1 MMTSKKRASV
11 ALMTIGVTLGAAA
24 CSRAG
29 SDPMDA
35 QLKQDLAAVSNGSIE
50 LAPKAAQSQVVVSAI
65 EGGPQAA
72 PARASTVKRTQS
84 KPVTKPVAKPA
95 PRPAE
100 RVAEAPAPAPARSP
114 VVQSPVQPAP
124 TPSPAPVEPAP
135 LPRATNKPA
144 PRQSGP
150 YKTEAEIFRQ
160 MPWLRP

>member
-1 MMTSKKRASV
+1 MMTSQKRAFA
-11 ALMTIGVTLGAAA
+11 ALMTIGMTLGAAA
-24 CSRAG
+24 CGKAG

-35 QLKQDLAAVSNGSIE
+35 QLKQDLEAVSSGSIE
-50 LAPKAAQSQVVVSAI
+50 LAPKAAQSQMVVSAI
-65 EGGPQAA
+65 EGGPRAE

-100 RVAEAPAPAPARSP
+100 RVAEAPAPAPVRTP
-114 VVQSPVQPAP
+114 VIEIPTQPAA
-124 TPSPAPVEPAP
+124 TPAPAPAEPAP

-160 MPWLRP
+160 MPWIKP

>member
-1 MMTSKKRASV
+1 MTSKKRAFA
-11 ALMTIGVTLGAAA
+11 ALMTIGVAVAAGA
-24 CSRAG
+24 CSKAG

-35 QLKQDLAAVSNGSIE
+35 QLKQDLETVSSGSIE
-50 LAPKAAQSQVVVSAI
+50 LAPKAARSQVVVSAI

-72 PARASTVKRTQS
+72 PTRASTVKRTQS

-160 MPWLRP
+160 MPWIRP

>member
-1 MMTSKKRASV
+1 MTSKRRAFA
-11 ALMTIGVTLGAAA
+11 ALMTIGVALGAGA
-24 CSRAG
+24 CGRAG

-35 QLKQDLAAVSNGSIE
+35 QLKQDLEAVSNGSIE

-65 EGGPQAA
+65 EGGPQAE
-72 PARASTVKRTQS
+72 PAHASTVKHTPS

-100 RVAEAPAPAPARSP
+100 RVAEASAPAPVPSP
-114 VVQSPVQPAP
+114 VVEIPVQPAP

-135 LPRATNKPA
+135 LPKATNKPA

-160 MPWLRP
+160 MPWIRP